1 MTFDLTFDFETI
13 LAVTLLTAASFGF
26 GSTAIR
32 LVRSEIFSSDLFSIL
47 IGASLI
53 IGVGGWLSFFGLYSR
68 WVVVTLLLAGSTLA
82 LFRAVTA
89 VVSTMQSY
97 RDKQQAAQ
105 IPSLSFFAGVASFA
119 ALAFVV
125 LRNSA
130 YSWFNMHD
138 DMEAYLAFAEKLS
151 QTGSLGADPFSRR
164 RLVSGWGGQT
174 VLDATFLGVGPVDGL
189 KAVDMSMG
197 LLAFALV
204 ILYWARQSWL
214 KRLGASALIV
224 ALAFYWL
231 PGANI
236 TSHYFA
242 MASITAVA
250 FFIHKASRSLS
261 RRDWF
266 MFAIIFGTALT
277 LKNTVTTFLLLL
289 VPLVLFLLAKQYR
302 PGLLRGL
309 ALVIPVLIATI
320 LPFAVSLFVSSGTF
334 QYPFF
339 GVGYQSQYLSFTA
352 SETGPNLQAQLTEFA
367 KAPFR
372 TPVFLLALVLSAMGV
387 LSREQAPRYRILYLS
402 IAGLLS
408 LFVPFLAASSAF
420 DTARY
425 ATVTMLPLVMV
436 AIITLDWA
444 ARING
449 VIAIGTLAAI
459 VGMSTSMHLSFNPEL
474 PFKVGMYKTP
484 AWLTAEK
491 YNEGQERVSRAQ
503 AKLPKGATVLVN
515 GPTAYLWDFKRNHVL
530 IGDLPGSVSPPP
542 GLPLYAAASEV
553 SSYLAEQGVEYL
565 VIDYQGHFD
574 YEIFSSQLQDQSGPS
589 LWREDVRNQF
599 LYYELIF
606 ELQSVCQAEQGVSYP
621 LYDDSKTLVVGVNC
635 G

>member
-1 MTFDLTFDFETI
+1 MTFDLSFDFETI
-13 LAVTLLTAASFGF
+13 LAFALLTAASYGF

-82 LFRAVTA
+82 LLGAVTS
-89 VVSTMQSY
+89 VVSTMQTY
-97 RDKQQAAQ
+97 RDKQQAARM
-105 IPSLSFFAGVASFA
+105 PSLSFFAGVASFS

-130 YSWFNMHD
+130 YSWFNGHD

-151 QTGSLGADPFSRR
+151 QTGSIGDDPFSRR

-197 LLAFALV
+197 LLAFAL
-204 ILYWARQSWL
+204 IIFYWARHSWL
-214 KRLGASALIV
+214 KRLGASALVIV
-224 ALAFYWL
+224 LAFYWL

-242 MASITAVA
+242 MASITAIA
-250 FFIHKASRSLS
+250 FFIHKAGRSLS
-261 RRDWF
+261 KRDWF

-289 VPLVLFLLAKQYR
+289 VPLLLFLLAKHYR
-302 PGLLRGL
+302 PGLFRGL
-309 ALVIPVLIATI
+309 ALVIPVLIVTI

-339 GVGYQSQYLSFTA
+339 GVGYQSQHLSFTA
-352 SETGPNLQAQLTEFA
+352 SDTGPNLLAQSVEFA

-372 TPVFLLALVLSAMGV
+372 TPVFLLALGLSAMGV
-387 LSREQAPRYRILYLS
+387 LSRKQAPRYRVFYLS

-408 LFVPFLAASSAF
+408 LFVPFLAASGAF
-420 DTARY
+420 DAARY
-425 ATVTMLPLVMV
+425 ATVVMLPLLLA
-436 AIITLDWA
+436 AIITLDWG
-444 ARING
+444 ARTNG
-449 VIAIGTLAAI
+449 AIAIGTLAAI
-459 VGMSTSMHLSFNPEL
+459 VGMSTSIHLSFNPQL
-474 PFKVGMYKTP
+474 PFKVGMQETP
-484 AWLTAEK
+484 DWLTDGK
-491 YNEGQERVSRAQ
+491 YTEERERVARAQ
-503 AKLPKGATVLVN
+503 DKLPNGATVLVN
-515 GPTAYLWDFKRNHVL
+515 GPTAYLWDFQRNQIL
-530 IGDLPGSVSPPP
+530 IGDLPGSSSPPP
-542 GLPLYAAASEV
+542 GLPLYSSASEA
-553 SSYLAEQGVEYL
+553 SSYLAEQGVDYL

-574 YEIFSSQLQDQSGPS
+574 YEIHSSELEEGRPS
-589 LWREDVRNQF
+589 LWREDFRNQF
-599 LYYELIF
+599 RYYELVWEI
-606 ELQSVCQAEQGVSYP
+606 QSVCQADEGVSYP
-621 LYDDSKTLVVGVNC
+621 LYDDGKTLVVRVSC